1 MLWKYNLYKYTWFK
15 CFAIA
20 HNPCKKKQKKK
31 NKTTI
36 KIETE
41 IGGNSLLTFPKCE

>member
-1 MLWKYNLYKYTWFK
+1 MFDLNKYIWFK

-20 HNPCKKKQKKK
+20 HNPCKKNLK
-31 NKTTI
+31 KTTI